1 MHSGDVSDVNKLVFL
16 TIRGTKKY
24 VIAEKITDN
33 ELTFVQ
39 VNFFHLHELYF
50 KTKLIE
56 IHKKFHTPFSI
67 HCKIQLII
75 ISIKVRMVPVC
86 IC

>member
-39 VNFFHLHELYF
+39 VNFFPLA
-50 KTKLIE
+50 
-56 IHKKFHTPFSI
+56 
-67 HCKIQLII
+67 
-75 ISIKVRMVPVC
+75 
-86 IC
+86 